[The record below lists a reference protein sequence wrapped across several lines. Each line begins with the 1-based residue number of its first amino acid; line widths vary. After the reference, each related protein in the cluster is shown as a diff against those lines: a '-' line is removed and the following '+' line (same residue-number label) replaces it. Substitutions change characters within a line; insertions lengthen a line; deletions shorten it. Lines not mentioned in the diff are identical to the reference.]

1 MAEGF
6 LTLVNRGLS
15 AGWLVLAV
23 IAARFLLKKAPRW
36 AVCALW
42 GLVALRLLCPFSPES
57 PLSLIP
63 DAQPVSPEAV
73 WNTVPAMEM
82 APDATEAPV
91 SPVLEAV
98 LPDGL
103 PVSPTPAQEI
113 VAAASIL
120 WCAGLA
126 GMALYTLVSYRRLSR
141 RVKGAVRIDGNLY
154 QGAAI
159 PTPFVLGV
167 LRPRIYLPN
176 TLSREDMPYV
186 IAHERAHIRRRD
198 PLWKALGFGLL
209 CIYWFQP
216 LLWLGYA
223 LFCRD
228 MELACDEKV
237 ASALSPSHRANYSQA
252 LLNCS
257 AGRRFLA
264 ACPVTFGEV
273 GVKERVKRVLF
284 FRRPT
289 LRAVLAAVLICAV
302 IAVCFLTNPVTPEP
316 PKVTVAQMSI
326 TAEDVTPTG
335 MTLTYHP
342 DNAFQDVDAVT
353 DSIYW
358 LEKQNASGG
367 WQVVQPNQW
376 IEPVLQPVEA
386 PGQRT
391 IHVVVTDNNHRTLD
405 WPLLGYLDAGQYR
418 VGIHFWEEA
427 QEYTL
432 YAPFTLD
439 NPLVTPYAITSS
451 LKKAGSHAM
460 LKGDNAR
467 ALTQA
472 QTEELVGIL
481 NSLTEADFY
490 ASSFINTPITV
501 VSLVSGEVTMR
512 LRYDGDNQVQL
523 QLDSHSAEALSD
535 TRWCILNDGLNA
547 FFEKLRQEEAG

>member
-23 IAARFLLKKAPRW
+23 IVARFLLKKAPRW

-73 WNTVPAMEM
+73 WNTVPAVEM

-126 GMALYTLVSYRRLSR
+126 GMVLYTLVSYRRLSR

-264 ACPVTFGEV
+264 ACPVAFGEV
-273 GVKERVKRVLF
+273 GVKERVKRVLS

-316 PKVTVAQMSI
+316 SKVTVAQMSI

-358 LEKQNASGG
+358 LEKQNDSGG

-490 ASSFINTPITV
+490 ASNFINTPITV

-535 TRWCILNDGLNA
+535 TRWCIFNDGLNA